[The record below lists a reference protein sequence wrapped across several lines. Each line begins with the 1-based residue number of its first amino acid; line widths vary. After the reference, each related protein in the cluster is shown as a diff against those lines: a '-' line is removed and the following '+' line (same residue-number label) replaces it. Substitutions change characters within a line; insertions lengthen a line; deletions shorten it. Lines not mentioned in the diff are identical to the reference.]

1 MNLKEVYAQLTP
13 DDFKVLYAIERRL
26 KTHEFVPIELIEKD
40 TRLPLHR
47 LERSLYH
54 LNKLKLLR
62 RMSSNVLGYRLTI
75 LAYDVLAIHTL
86 MRRGTLVAL
95 GDKIGVGKESDVY
108 LGMGPGGKKLA
119 VKFHRVGRKSFRHV
133 VRNRP
138 YKIEESWLLQ
148 SKVSAAR
155 EYTAL
160 KELYPLG
167 AKVPKPVD
175 RSRHVVVTELI
186 EGAVELYRKPE
197 LSDPLKALGDV
208 LETIEIA
215 YKEAGI
221 VHGDLSEYNIIVVPE
236 TSEAYIIDWPQYV
249 ERDHPLADK
258 LLRRDVEYVVR
269 FFKKTYDIPIEVED
283 VLARLRETVPGSG
296 DRSGSGEQAGDQG
309 GIRADDIELRRE
321 GSAKEEGER

>member
-1 MNLKEVYAQLTP
+1 MNVKEVYAQLTP
-13 DDFKVLYAIERRL
+13 DDFKVLHAIEKRL
-26 KTHEFVPIELIEKD
+26 KTHEFVPIEIIERD
-40 TRLPLHR
+40 TKLPLHR

-54 LNKLKLLR
+54 LNKLKLVR
-62 RMSSNVLGYRLTI
+62 RMNANVLGYRLTI
-75 LAYDVLAIHTL
+75 LAYDVLAIHSL
-86 MRRGTLVAL
+86 MKRGVLAAL

-108 LGMGPGGKKLA
+108 LGIAPGGTKLA

-155 EYTAL
+155 EFAAL

-167 AKVPKPVD
+167 AKVPEPVD
-175 RSRHVVVTELI
+175 RSRHVVVTKLI

-215 YKEAGI
+215 YKEAGL

-236 TSEAYIIDWPQYV
+236 SSEAYIIDWPQYV
-249 ERDHPLADK
+249 ERDHPLAEK

-269 FFKKTYDIPIEVED
+269 FFRKTYNIPLETDD
-283 VLARLRETVPGSG
+283 VLRRLKEGVPSSSDRPAPREP
-296 DRSGSGEQAGDQG
+296 AGQ
-309 GIRADDIELRRE
+309 
-321 GSAKEEGER
+321 